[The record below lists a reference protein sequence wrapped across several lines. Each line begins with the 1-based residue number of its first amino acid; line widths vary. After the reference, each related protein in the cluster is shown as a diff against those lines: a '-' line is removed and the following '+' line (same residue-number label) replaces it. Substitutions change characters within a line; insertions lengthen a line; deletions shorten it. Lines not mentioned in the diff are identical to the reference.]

1 MLRTLKD
8 LFESL
13 LLPADAPVAV
23 TPAHRLQLATAV
35 LLVEVM
41 RADAGMGEAERR
53 AVLAALDRQF
63 ALAPDES
70 ARLMELAEQ
79 QVRESVDFHTFTSAL
94 NERLD
99 HAQKVQVVEA
109 MWQVAYA
116 DGHLAAHENH
126 VLWRVADLLHVPH
139 GAYINAK
146 IRAKAASEA
155 AAGKRRPQAPGK
167 PRLTGSVSSTR
178 VPCPASLCTATRAAV
193 QFDDAL
199 DDGQPQALAFFAAGR
214 CHVVAAAVQAIK
226 QVRQVGRRDAGALV
240 GHADRGRAGC
250 GLQAQDHGALRRAEL
265 QRVVQQVGH
274 CAFKEFDIHFGNC
287 GLQIAA
293 QAHAQLAGPARKT
306 QADVVQHL
314 GQVQPNRVQLK
325 ARLVQQG
332 QVTQRAHQARRIA
345 RVAQAIVTSWR
356 SSARCGSACQ
366 R

>member
-13 LLPADAPVAV
+13 LLPADAPAAAP
-23 TPAHRLQLATAV
+23 PAHRLQLATAV

-41 RADAGMGEAERR
+41 RADAEMGADERH

-79 QVRESVDFHTFTSAL
+79 QVRDAVDFHAFTSAL

-146 IRAKAASEA
+146 IRAKSAADA
-155 AAGKRRPQAPGK
+155 ATLKPPAP
-167 PRLTGSVSSTR
+167 
-178 VPCPASLCTATRAAV
+178 
-193 QFDDAL
+193 
-199 DDGQPQALAFFAAGR
+199 
-214 CHVVAAAVQAIK
+214 
-226 QVRQVGRRDAGALV
+226 
-240 GHADRGRAGC
+240 RG
-250 GLQAQDHGALRRAEL
+250 
-265 QRVVQQVGH
+265 
-274 CAFKEFDIHFGNC
+274 
-287 GLQIAA
+287 
-293 QAHAQLAGPARKT
+293 
-306 QADVVQHL
+306 
-314 GQVQPNRVQLK
+314 
-325 ARLVQQG
+325 
-332 QVTQRAHQARRIA
+332 
-345 RVAQAIVTSWR
+345 
-356 SSARCGSACQ
+356 
-366 R
+366 